1 MKIKIEKL
9 GYAVPVILVMA
20 IAIYMFLTRNDMS
33 GSMKNDL
40 EEQFE
45 GKVDSLF
52 QDDRDHNI
60 KKAVIGSRYVY
71 SMPRKW
77 EGIIEVGDS
86 LVKKKNTLELSV
98 YRQGQLKRVLNYR
111 DTYKKE

>member
-1 MKIKIEKL
+1 MAKL
-9 GYAVPVILVMA
+9 QETMPRSFE
-20 IAIYMFLTRNDMS
+20 FLTKAVS
-33 GSMKNDL
+33 ELPL